1 MQVPSIPLRHRL
13 FTRLLISHIFLVTIP
28 LLITGQIL
36 IHTAQKAIRET
47 ILDRNLQLAR
57 RSSSLISATV
67 GRARDILR
75 INAQSPAFFT
85 NDRIGQ
91 ELVINKI
98 VREFPI
104 FKKISL
110 LDTLGRVSRST
121 AFGASNHHTT
131 GEHVLKTIKTNKS
144 YTSPVYISSEKLP
157 LMDMAEPVVVFDEV
171 NAYLLAE
178 VDLKEIWALV
188 DSNLVG
194 NKSEAFIFRADG
206 QFIAHT
212 DRREVLESRR
222 FEESAIIAEAIAGR
236 SGNKTYVNRS
246 GIEMIAAYA
255 PIVEQQWAAVIQQP
269 VREAFAPSRVMELQ
283 ILLLMIGSVLVAALI
298 AAVYTKQIVKPVN
311 ELIGGIAEI
320 SRGGLKHKIRRLGR
334 DEIST
339 LALHFNAMTRRL
351 RRFQDR
357 LKRAE
362 RLETLNK
369 LSSVL
374 SHEIRNPLNSM
385 VINLQLM
392 RREFSREDL
401 DPQKLEHY
409 HQILSSE
416 IRRVDDLVSN
426 FLLIARPPKLKKSSQ
441 RLSDLLDELIKM
453 EAPEALQ
460 KGIRVERDYRTPEV
474 RVQVDPDKIHQVFL
488 NIFINAVQAMPSG
501 GRLTIG
507 IETVARRSIDDNKRM
522 FAVASFRDTGK
533 GIARE
538 NLTKIFDFYFS
549 TKEKGSG
556 IGLALALQ
564 IVEEHGGVIKVESE
578 LGRGSTFF
586 VFLPVA
592 GIKINAAELINN
604 CH

>member
-121 AFGASNHHTT
+121 AFGASNHHTM
-131 GEHVLKTIKTNKS
+131 GEAFLKTIKTNKS

-157 LMDMAEPVVVFDEV
+157 LMDIAEPVVVFDEV

-206 QFIAHT
+206 QYIAHT

-311 ELIGGIAEI
+311 ELIGGIAEV
-320 SRGGLKHKIRRLGR
+320 SKGGLKHKIRRLGR

-460 KGIRVERDYRTPEV
+460 KGIRVERDYRTPDV

-501 GRLTIG
+501 GRLAIG
-507 IETVARRSIDDNKRM
+507 IEAVARRSIDDNKRM

-533 GIARE
+533 GIAKE

-578 LGRGSTFF
+578 LGRGSTFL
-586 VFLPVA
+586 VFLPV
-592 GIKINAAELINN
+592 
-604 CH
+604 

>member
-57 RSSSLISATV
+57 RSSSLISTTV

-75 INAQSPAFFT
+75 INAQSSAFYT
-85 NDRIGQ
+85 NDRLGQ

-121 AFGASNHHTT
+121 AFGASNNHTT
-131 GEHVLKTIKTNKS
+131 GEHFLATIKSTKS

-157 LMDMAEPVVVFDEV
+157 LMDIAEPVIVFDEV

-178 VDLKEIWALV
+178 VDLKEMWALV

-194 NKSEAFIFRADG
+194 KKSEAFIFRADG

-222 FEESAIIAEAIAGR
+222 FEENGIIAEAVAGR
-236 SGNKTYVNRS
+236 SGNKTYINRS
-246 GIEMIAAYA
+246 GVEMIAAYA
-255 PIVEQQWAAVIQQP
+255 PIVEQQWATVIQQP

-311 ELIGGIAEI
+311 ELIGGIAEV
-320 SRGGLKHKIRRLGR
+320 SKGGLKHQIRRLGR

-392 RREFSREDL
+392 RREFSKEDL

-416 IRRVDDLVSN
+416 IRRVDNLVSN
-426 FLLIARPPKLKKSSQ
+426 FLLIARPPKLKKSLQ
-441 RLSDLLDELIKM
+441 RLGDLLDELIKL

-460 KGIRVERDYRTPEV
+460 KGIRIERDYRTPDV
-474 RVQVDPDKIHQVFL
+474 NVNVDPDKIHQVFL

-507 IETVARRSIDDNKRM
+507 LDVVTRRSIEDNKRM

-533 GIARE
+533 GIAKE

-564 IVEEHGGVIKVESE
+564 IVEEHGGTIKVESE
-578 LGRGSTFF
+578 LGRGSNFL
-586 VFLPVA
+586 VFLPV
-592 GIKINAAELINN
+592 
-604 CH
+604 

>member
-157 LMDMAEPVVVFDEV
+157 LMDIAEPVVVFDEV

-320 SRGGLKHKIRRLGR
+320 SKGGLKHKIRRLGR

-460 KGIRVERDYRTPEV
+460 KGIRVERDYRAPEV

-586 VFLPVA
+586 VFLPV
-592 GIKINAAELINN
+592 
-604 CH
+604 

>member
-13 FTRLLISHIFLVTIP
+13 FTRLLISHIFLVTMP

-75 INAQSPAFFT
+75 MNAQSPAFFS
-85 NDRIGQ
+85 NDRLGQ

-121 AFGASNHHTT
+121 AFGASNNHFT
-131 GEHVLKTIKTNKS
+131 GEHFLKTIKSNKS
-144 YTSPVYISSEKLP
+144 YISPVYISSEKLP
-157 LMDMAEPVVVFDEV
+157 LMDIAEPVIVFDEV

-194 NKSEAFIFRADG
+194 KKSEAFIFRGDG

-222 FEESAIIAEAIAGR
+222 FEESSIITEAIAGR

-246 GIEMIAAYA
+246 GVEMIAAYA
-255 PIVEQQWAAVIQQP
+255 PIVEQQWATVIQQP

-298 AAVYTKQIVKPVN
+298 AAIYTRQIVKPVN
-311 ELIGGIAEI
+311 ELIGGIAEV
-320 SRGGLKHKIRRLGR
+320 SKGGLKHQIRRLGR

-369 LSSVL
+369 MSSVL

-392 RREFSREDL
+392 RREFSKEDL

-426 FLLIARPPKLKKSSQ
+426 FLLIARPPKLKKSVQ
-441 RLSDLLDELIKM
+441 RLGDLLDELIKM

-460 KGIRVERDYRTPEV
+460 RGIRVERDYRTPEV
-474 RVQVDPDKIHQVFL
+474 AVHVDPNKIHQVFL

-501 GRLTIG
+501 GRLTLG
-507 IETVARRSIDDNKRM
+507 LDVVTRRSIADNKRM

-533 GIARE
+533 GIAKE

-564 IVEEHGGVIKVESE
+564 IVEEHGGTIRVESE
-578 LGRGSTFF
+578 LGRGSNFL
-586 VFLPVA
+586 VFLPV
-592 GIKINAAELINN
+592 
-604 CH
+604 

>member
-157 LMDMAEPVVVFDEV
+157 LMDIAEPVVVFDEV

-320 SRGGLKHKIRRLGR
+320 SKGGLKHKIRRLGR

-453 EAPEALQ
+453 EAPEALL
-460 KGIRVERDYRTPEV
+460 KGIRVERDYRTPDV

-586 VFLPVA
+586 VFLPV
-592 GIKINAAELINN
+592 
-604 CH
+604 

>member
-57 RSSSLISATV
+57 RSSSLISTTV

-75 INAQSPAFFT
+75 INAQSSAFYT
-85 NDRIGQ
+85 NDRLGQ

-121 AFGASNHHTT
+121 AFGASNNHTT
-131 GEHVLKTIKTNKS
+131 SEHFLATMKSAKS

-157 LMDMAEPVVVFDEV
+157 LMDIAEPVIVFDEV

-194 NKSEAFIFRADG
+194 KKSEAFIFRADG

-222 FEESAIIAEAIAGR
+222 FEESGIIAEALAGR

-246 GIEMIAAYA
+246 GVEMIAAYA
-255 PIVEQQWAAVIQQP
+255 PIVEQQWVTVIQQP

-298 AAVYTKQIVKPVN
+298 AAVYTRQIVKPVN

-320 SRGGLKHKIRRLGR
+320 SKGGLKHQIRRLGR

-392 RREFSREDL
+392 RREFSKEDL

-416 IRRVDDLVSN
+416 IRRVDNLVSN
-426 FLLIARPPKLKKSSQ
+426 FLLIARPPQLKKSSQ
-441 RLSDLLDELIKM
+441 RLGDLLDELIKL

-460 KGIRVERDYRTPEV
+460 KGIRIERDYRAPDV
-474 RVQVDPDKIHQVFL
+474 SVNVDPDKIHQVFL

-507 IETVARRSIDDNKRM
+507 LDVVTRRSIEDNKRM

-533 GIARE
+533 GIAKE

-564 IVEEHGGVIKVESE
+564 IVEEHGGTIKVESE
-578 LGRGSTFF
+578 LGRGSNFL
-586 VFLPVA
+586 VFLPV
-592 GIKINAAELINN
+592 
-604 CH
+604 

>member
-157 LMDMAEPVVVFDEV
+157 LMDIAEPVVVFDEV

-320 SRGGLKHKIRRLGR
+320 SKGGLKHKIRRLGR

-586 VFLPVA
+586 VFLPV
-592 GIKINAAELINN
+592 
-604 CH
+604 

>member
-320 SRGGLKHKIRRLGR
+320 SKGGLKHKIRRLGR

-460 KGIRVERDYRTPEV
+460 KGIRVERDYRAPEV

-586 VFLPVA
+586 VFLPV
-592 GIKINAAELINN
+592 
-604 CH
+604 

>member
-522 FAVASFRDTGK
+522 FAVTSFRDTGK
-533 GIARE
+533 GIAKE

-586 VFLPVA
+586 VFLPV
-592 GIKINAAELINN
+592 
-604 CH
+604 

>member
-13 FTRLLISHIFLVTIP
+13 FTRLLISHIFLVTMP

-75 INAQSPAFFT
+75 MNAQSPAFFS
-85 NDRIGQ
+85 NDRLGQ

-121 AFGASNHHTT
+121 AFGASNNHFT
-131 GEHVLKTIKTNKS
+131 GEHFLKTIKSNKS

-157 LMDMAEPVVVFDEV
+157 LMDIAEPVIVFDEV

-194 NKSEAFIFRADG
+194 KKSEAFIFRGDG

-222 FEESAIIAEAIAGR
+222 FEESSIITEAIAGR

-246 GIEMIAAYA
+246 GVEMIAAYA
-255 PIVEQQWAAVIQQP
+255 PIVEQQWATVIQQP

-298 AAVYTKQIVKPVN
+298 AAIYTRQIVKPVN
-311 ELIGGIAEI
+311 ELIGGIAEV
-320 SRGGLKHKIRRLGR
+320 SKGGLKHQIRRLGR

-369 LSSVL
+369 MSSVL

-392 RREFSREDL
+392 RREFSKEDL

-426 FLLIARPPKLKKSSQ
+426 FLLIARPPKLKKSVQ
-441 RLSDLLDELIKM
+441 RLGDLLDELIKM

-460 KGIRVERDYRTPEV
+460 RGIRVERDYRTPEV
-474 RVQVDPDKIHQVFL
+474 AVHVDPNKIHQVFL

-501 GRLTIG
+501 GRLTLG
-507 IETVARRSIDDNKRM
+507 LDVVTRRSIADNKRM

-533 GIARE
+533 GIAKE

-564 IVEEHGGVIKVESE
+564 IVEEHGGTIRVESE
-578 LGRGSTFF
+578 LGRGSNFL
-586 VFLPVA
+586 VFLPV
-592 GIKINAAELINN
+592 
-604 CH
+604 